1 VCSIFII
8 QIFIAYV
15 RVDRYYKYIRSNK
28 NIVIIIIKKE
38 EEEEEER
45 NYIFH

>member
-15 RVDRYYKYIRSNK
+15 RVDRYYKHIKYNN

-38 EEEEEER
+38 EEEER
-45 NYIFH
+45 NVSFIL